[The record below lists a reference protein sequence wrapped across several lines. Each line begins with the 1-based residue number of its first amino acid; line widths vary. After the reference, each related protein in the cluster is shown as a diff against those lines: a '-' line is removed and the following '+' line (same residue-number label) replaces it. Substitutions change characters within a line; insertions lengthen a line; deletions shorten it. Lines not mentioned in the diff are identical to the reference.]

1 MINCSGR
8 NRGEVLQS
16 VGTGIAQTYM
26 NLLAKLIWKS
36 NIGLDTKIRLY
47 KTYIMPVLMY
57 GCETRY
63 LCAYTFDIW
72 ALHKIPCHIS
82 IVEVRTVSVSPSF
95 QHRNGSA
102 A

>member
-1 MINCSGR
+1 MINCSGG
-8 NRGEVLQS
+8 NRGEVLQR
-16 VGTGIAQTYM
+16 VGIAQTYM

-63 LCAYTFDIW
+63 LCAWIDAFDTW
-72 ALHKIPCHIS
+72 ALHKIPRHIS
-82 IVEVRTVSVSPSF
+82 NVEVRTVSVSP
-95 QHRNGSA
+95 
-102 A
+102 